1 MIPFD
6 PSAAASGVGLMPY
19 DSVDSTNAEGLR
31 LARAG
36 TPGPLWIVAREQTA
50 GRGRRGRVWISE
62 PGNLYATLL
71 VSEPSAP
78 EHAAQLSFVA
88 ALALHDAV
96 AGRVPGLASRLKLK
110 WPNDL
115 LIDRNKL
122 AGILIEAEGPSVVI
136 GIGVN
141 CAHHP
146 ERTDYPATD
155 LAAAGVRA
163 TPEGLFTAL
172 SAAMIT
178 RLGQWDRGAG
188 FAAIRD
194 DWLARAAGLGK
205 PIVVSLAD
213 GERSGSF
220 ETIDATGRLMLRLAD
235 GTTQAIAAGDV
246 LRTGR

>member
-1 MIPFD
+1 MPLD
-6 PSAAASGVGLMPY
+6 PSAAAAGVGLVRY

-50 GRGRRGRVWISE
+50 GRGRRGRIWISE

-146 ERTDYPATD
+146 QGTDYPATD

-205 PIVVSLAD
+205 PMVVSLAD

-235 GTTQAIAAGDV
+235 GTVQAIAAGDV
-246 LRTGR
+246 LRAGR